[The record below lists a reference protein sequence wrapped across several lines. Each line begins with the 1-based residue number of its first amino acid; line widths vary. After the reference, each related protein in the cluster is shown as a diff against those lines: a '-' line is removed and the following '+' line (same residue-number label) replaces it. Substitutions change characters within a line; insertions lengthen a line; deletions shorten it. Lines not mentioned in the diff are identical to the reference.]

1 MPVLLGNC
9 SVVSDSAAP
18 SVYRKHYFRPQHS
31 QGARKKGSV
40 NLTFPIEC
48 LPELMAAC
56 DEREDF
62 LYGLLSDELSRSHID
77 QVRDQLKYL
86 VLTN

>member
-1 MPVLLGNC
+1 
-9 SVVSDSAAP
+9 
-18 SVYRKHYFRPQHS
+18 
-31 QGARKKGSV
+31 
-40 NLTFPIEC
+40 
-48 LPELMAAC
+48 MAAC